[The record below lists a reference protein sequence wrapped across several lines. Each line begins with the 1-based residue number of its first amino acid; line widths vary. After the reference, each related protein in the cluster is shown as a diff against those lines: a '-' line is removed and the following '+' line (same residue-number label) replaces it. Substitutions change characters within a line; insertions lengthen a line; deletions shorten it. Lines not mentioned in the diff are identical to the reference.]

1 MFPKKR
7 EVVKRPE
14 AVKILQPDTN
24 VSPFVTHLGQDI
36 LRQGSQ
42 VFVAHGFGALVSLHH
57 PLSDVY
63 LSITSIF
70 MPGVQAPKFSPQAHP
85 DLIVPRVPPVTALA
99 GKTMSPRSGERNF
112 A

>member
-14 AVKILQPDTN
+14 AIKILQPLTN

-42 VFVAHGFGALVSLHH
+42 VFMAHGFGALVSLHH
-57 PLSDVY
+57 TLSDVY
-63 LSITSIF
+63 SVLLQF
-70 MPGVQAPKFSPQAHP
+70 LCQAFKHRNFLRKRPLTGLP
-85 DLIVPRVPPVTALA
+85 PRVQIIDGRLWHYPEKL
-99 GKTMSPRSGERNF
+99 
-112 A
+112 